1 MSVPN
6 TKQYEEL
13 PDGPMPKVPTGIQ
26 GLDQITSG
34 GLPQGRATL
43 VSGDVGCGKTVFG
56 VQFLVRGALD
66 YDEPGVLMTFEET
79 PGELVQNMYGLGFDL
94 KHLVEQR
101 KLSLH
106 YVHIDRREIEET
118 GEYDLEG
125 LFVRLN
131 YAIDTIGAKRIVL
144 DTIESIFSGF
154 SNEAILRAELRRLF
168 RWLKEKGVTAVI
180 TAESEAGNLSRHG
193 LEEFLSDCVIRL
205 DRRLNDEVSTRRV
218 EIVKYRGSSHGANE
232 YPFLIDEGGI
242 AILPITALGLDHPVT
257 AGRVPSGIEHL
268 DTMLG
273 GEGFYRGSTVLV
285 SGTAGTGKTSFVG
298 QAVEAACRRGER
310 CLYFAFEESP
320 EQITRNL
327 RSIGIDLEPWK
338 EKGLLRFSAA
348 RPTLYGLEMH
358 LAQIHRCVEEFSPS
372 VVVLDPITNFVMTGS
387 QVQVKG
393 MLMRLIDYLKSRK
406 ITCLFTSLTTGG
418 DALEQSEAGVSS
430 LIDTWILLQF
440 LESSGERNRALY
452 ILKSRGMAHS
462 NQIREFTLTDHGIE
476 LQEVYLGPAGVLTG
490 SARYVQEAR
499 ERADA
504 VRRQQEIAAR
514 TRDLERQREA
524 MERHIAA
531 LRAEFEQKQD
541 EFRAFVSQETAR
553 DEVRR
558 VDRRAMARLRHDEEW
573 PEPASCNG
581 GEVRGDGHR

>member
-6 TKQYEEL
+6 TQQYEEL
-13 PDGPMPKVPTGIQ
+13 PDGPLPKVPTGIL
-26 GLDQITSG
+26 GLDQITDG
-34 GLPQGRATL
+34 GLPRGRATL

-56 VQFLVRGALD
+56 VQFLVRGVLD

-106 YVHIDRREIEET
+106 YVYIDRREIEET

-131 YAIDTIGAKRIVL
+131 YAIDTLGAKRVVL

-154 SNEAILRAELRRLF
+154 NNEAILRAELRRLF

-205 DRRLNDEVSTRRV
+205 DRRLYDEVSTRRV

-242 AILPITALGLDHPVT
+242 AILPITTLALDHGVST
-257 AGRVPSGIEHL
+257 ERVPSGINRL
-268 DTMLG
+268 DAMLG
-273 GEGFYRGSTVLV
+273 GGGFYRGSTVLI

-320 EQITRNL
+320 KQIARNL
-327 RSIGIDLEPWK
+327 RSIGIDLEPWQ
-338 EKGLLRFSAA
+338 ERGLLRFSAA
-348 RPTLYGLEMH
+348 RPTVYGLEMH
-358 LAQIHRCVEEFSPS
+358 LAHIHRCVEEFAPS
-372 VVVLDPITNFVMTGS
+372 LVVLDPITNLVMTGS
-387 QVQVKG
+387 QIQVKG
-393 MLMRLIDYLKSRK
+393 MLMRLIDSLKSRH
-406 ITCLFTSLTTGG
+406 ITCLFTSLTSGG
-418 DALEQSEAGVSS
+418 DAVEQSEAGVSS
-430 LIDTWILLQF
+430 LIDTWILLRF

-462 NQIREFTLTDHGIE
+462 NQIREFILTAHGIE
-476 LQEVYLGPAGVLTG
+476 LQEVYLGPGGVLTG

-499 ERADA
+499 ERAET
-504 VRRQQEIAAR
+504 VCRQQEIDAR
-514 TRDLERQREA
+514 ARELERQREA
-524 MERHIAA
+524 MERQVAA

-541 EFRAFVSQETAR
+541 EFRAFVNQETAR

-558 VDRRAMARLRHDEEW
+558 VDRRVMARLRHESER
-573 PEPASCNG
+573 PAPAGRMG
-581 GEVRGDGHR
+581 GEIEGDGHR